1 MSGKYSHI
9 MDITSSSCP
18 SKDSI
23 LQNTMDKL
31 ASIWEEIS
39 YPKGFI
45 LLTKDKIERD
55 VYLIKQGIARAY
67 IEADGRDIT
76 IWFGQEDDIIISAQ
90 GYVNGEKG
98 YETIE
103 LLEDSV
109 LYKMNLKRLHE
120 LYQQDIEVC
129 NWARQFIEKEFV
141 GTEHHLISSLSMTA
155 TERYLRLMKEKPEIL
170 QRVQLRHIASY
181 LGISS
186 EHLSRIRANTKSMT
200 I

>member
-1 MSGKYSHI
+1 
-9 MDITSSSCP
+9 MDITSFSCS
-18 SKDSI
+18 SKDTI
-23 LQNTMDKL
+23 LQNTMNKL
-31 ASIWEEIS
+31 ESIWDEIS

-45 LLTKDKIERD
+45 LFTKDKIERD

-67 IEADGRDIT
+67 IEVDGRDIT
-76 IWFGQEDDIIISAQ
+76 IWFGTENDIIISAQ

-109 LYKMNLKRLHE
+109 LYKMNLKQLHE
-120 LYQQDIEVC
+120 LYQQDLEVC

-141 GTEHHLISSLSMTA
+141 GTEHRLISSLSMTA

>member
-1 MSGKYSHI
+1 M
-9 MDITSSSCP
+9 
-18 SKDSI
+18 
-23 LQNTMDKL
+23 
-31 ASIWEEIS
+31 
-39 YPKGFI
+39 
-45 LLTKDKIERD
+45 
-55 VYLIKQGIARAY
+55 
-67 IEADGRDIT
+67 
-76 IWFGQEDDIIISAQ
+76 
-90 GYVNGEKG
+90 NGEKG

-109 LYKMNLKRLHE
+109 LYKMNLKQLHE
-120 LYQQDIEVC
+120 LYQQDLEVC

-141 GTEHHLISSLSMTA
+141 GTEHRLISSLSMTA

-186 EHLSRIRANTKSMT
+186 EHLSRIRASTKSMT